1 MLGAH
6 AVRGQLAKARRFALI
21 LFEVIPAEAVE
32 GHEYEGRVRSPGRRQ
47 AQQEQT
53 EQDSTQG
60 HATSVQFS
68 RSPASGPWRGT
79 DHGIEPRITLMGT
92 DGLFS
97 QEVTEEAEVNWM
109 RVGAPDSISVK
120 AALVGE
126 TPRDAA

>member
-1 MLGAH
+1 MLGAY
-6 AVRGQLAKARRFALI
+6 AVRGQLAEARRLGLV
-21 LFEVIPAEAVE
+21 LFEVIPAKAVE
-32 GHEYEGRVRSPGRRQ
+32 GHEYEGRVRPPGRRQ
-47 AQQEQT
+47 EQQEQT
-53 EQDSTQG
+53 EQDATQE

-68 RSPASGPWRGT
+68 RPAASGPWRGT
-79 DHGIEPRITLMGT
+79 DHGIEPPMTRMGT

-126 TPRDAA
+126 TPCDAA